1 MMKTPEQLKGAIRN
15 LAKKKGIHAQEILQ
29 IFMFERIIERLS
41 VSPYKDRFILKG
53 GLLISAILGVAE
65 RTTMDMDTTVK
76 GLPMDEQSIRKAIR
90 EILDQPVDDGI
101 EFQLL
106 DLTPI
111 REDDEYENF
120 RASIQATYGK
130 MKIPMKIDITTGDEI
145 TPKEIQF
152 SYPFLFDDRRVM
164 VKAYTQETILAE
176 KYETIIRRNVGNTR
190 ARDFYDLHLLY
201 RLYRENADYDLHLLY
216 RLYRENADWN
226 LLKQAVLA
234 TAKKRDSLSVL
245 QDTKRILLALEEST
259 ALQDLWKRYQTQNL
273 YAREITYPAIMESV
287 KEFAEKMNAYIRE
300 PIS

>member
-1 MMKTPEQLKGAIRN
+1 MIKTPEQLKGAIRN
-15 LAKKKGIHAQEILQ
+15 LAKKKGIHAQEVLQ

-41 VSPYKDRFILKG
+41 ASPYKDRFILKG

-76 GLPMDEQSIRKAIR
+76 GLPMDEQNIRKAIS
-90 EILDQPVDDGI
+90 EILNQPVDDGI

-120 RASIQATYGK
+120 RASIQAAYGK

-201 RLYRENADYDLHLLY
+201 RLYRENAD
-216 RLYRENADWN
+216 WN

-245 QDTKRILLALEEST
+245 QDTERILLALEEST
-259 ALQDLWKRYQTQNL
+259 VLQDLWKRYQTQNL

-287 KEFAEKMNAYIRE
+287 KGFAEKMNAYIRE

>member
-15 LAKKKGIHAQEILQ
+15 LAKKKGIHAQEVLQ

-76 GLPMDEQSIRKAIR
+76 GLPMDEPSIRKAIS
-90 EILDQPVDDGI
+90 EILDQSVDDGI
-101 EFQLL
+101 GFQLL

-176 KYETIIRRNVGNTR
+176 KYETIIRRNIGNTR
-190 ARDFYDLHLLY
+190 TRDF
-201 RLYRENADYDLHLLY
+201 YDLHLLY

-259 ALQDLWKRYQTQNL
+259 VLLDLWKRYQAQNL
-273 YAREITYPAIMESV
+273 YAREITYPAIMETI
-287 KEFAEKMNAYIRE
+287 KEFTEKAFPSTR
-300 PIS
+300 

>member
-1 MMKTPEQLKGAIRN
+1 M
-15 LAKKKGIHAQEILQ
+15 
-29 IFMFERIIERLS
+29 
-41 VSPYKDRFILKG
+41 
-53 GLLISAILGVAE
+53 ISAILGVAE

-76 GLPMDEQSIRKAIR
+76 GLPMDEQSIRKVIS
-90 EILDQPVDDGI
+90 EILDQPVGDGV

-130 MKIPMKIDITTGDEI
+130 MKIPMKIDITTGDKI

-201 RLYRENADYDLHLLY
+201 RLYRENAD
-216 RLYRENADWN
+216 WN

-234 TAKKRDSLSVL
+234 TAKK
-245 QDTKRILLALEEST
+245 
-259 ALQDLWKRYQTQNL
+259 
-273 YAREITYPAIMESV
+273 EIPCLFCRTRNG
-287 KEFAEKMNAYIRE
+287 F
-300 PIS
+300 

>member
-1 MMKTPEQLKGAIRN
+1 MKTPEQLKGAIRN
-15 LAKKKGIHAQEILQ
+15 LAKKKGIHAQEVLQ
-29 IFMFERIIERLS
+29 IFMFERIMERLS
-41 VSPYKDRFILKG
+41 VSSYKDRFILKG

-76 GLPMDEQSIRKAIR
+76 GFPMDEQSIRKAIS
-90 EILDQPVDDGI
+90 EILAQPVDDGI
-101 EFQLL
+101 EFRLL

-120 RASIQATYGK
+120 RASIQAVYGK
-130 MKIPMKIDITTGDEI
+130 MKIPMKIDITTGDKI

-201 RLYRENADYDLHLLY
+201 RLYRENAD
-216 RLYRENADWN
+216 WN

-234 TAKKRDSLSVL
+234 TAKKRNSISVL
-245 QDTKRILLALEEST
+245 QNTRQILPALKEST
-259 ALQDLWKRYQTQNL
+259 VLQDLWKRYQAQNL
-273 YAREITYPAIMESV
+273 YAKEITYSEVMETV
-287 KEFAEKMNAYIRE
+287 DEFTLQMNFGQER
-300 PIS
+300 

>member
-15 LAKKKGIHAQEILQ
+15 HAKKKGIHAQEVLQ

-76 GLPMDEQSIRKAIR
+76 GLPMDEQSIRKAIS

-164 VKAYTQETILAE
+164 VACCCICPFL
-176 KYETIIRRNVGNTR
+176 
-190 ARDFYDLHLLY
+190 
-201 RLYRENADYDLHLLY
+201 
-216 RLYRENADWN
+216 
-226 LLKQAVLA
+226 AVL
-234 TAKKRDSLSVL
+234 K
-245 QDTKRILLALEEST
+245 LL
-259 ALQDLWKRYQTQNL
+259 N
-273 YAREITYPAIMESV
+273 
-287 KEFAEKMNAYIRE
+287 
-300 PIS
+300 

>member
-15 LAKKKGIHAQEILQ
+15 LAKKKGIHAQEVLQ

-152 SYPFLFDDRRVM
+152 
-164 VKAYTQETILAE
+164 
-176 KYETIIRRNVGNTR
+176 
-190 ARDFYDLHLLY
+190 
-201 RLYRENADYDLHLLY
+201 
-216 RLYRENADWN
+216 
-226 LLKQAVLA
+226 

-245 QDTKRILLALEEST
+245 QDTNRILLALEEST
-259 ALQDLWKRYQTQNL
+259 VLQDLWKRYQAQNL
-273 YAREITYPAIMESV
+273 YAREITYSAIMETV
-287 KEFAEKMNAYIRE
+287 NEFTEKINF
-300 PIS
+300 

>member
-15 LAKKKGIHAQEILQ
+15 LAKKKGIHAQEVLQ

-76 GLPMDEQSIRKAIR
+76 GLPMDEQSIRKAIS

-101 EFQLL
+101 GFQLL

-201 RLYRENADYDLHLLY
+201 RLYRENAD
-216 RLYRENADWN
+216 WN

-259 ALQDLWKRYQTQNL
+259 VLRDLWKRYQAQNL
-273 YAREITYPAIMESV
+273 YAREITYPAIMETV
-287 KEFAEKMNAYIRE
+287 KEFTEKMNF
-300 PIS
+300 

>member
-1 MMKTPEQLKGAIRN
+1 MKTPEQLKGAIRN
-15 LAKKKGIHAQEILQ
+15 LAKKKGIHAQEVLQ

-76 GLPMDEQSIRKAIR
+76 GLPMDEQSIRKAIS

-120 RASIQATYGK
+120 RASVQATYGK

-152 SYPFLFDDRRVM
+152 
-164 VKAYTQETILAE
+164 
-176 KYETIIRRNVGNTR
+176 
-190 ARDFYDLHLLY
+190 
-201 RLYRENADYDLHLLY
+201 
-216 RLYRENADWN
+216 
-226 LLKQAVLA
+226 

-245 QDTKRILLALEEST
+245 QDTNRILLALEEST
-259 ALQDLWKRYQTQNL
+259 VLQDLWKRYQAQNL
-273 YAREITYPAIMESV
+273 YAREITYSAVMKTV
-287 KEFAEKMNAYIRE
+287 KDFAEKINCKAAVLI
-300 PIS
+300 

>member
-15 LAKKKGIHAQEILQ
+15 LAKKKGIHAQEVLQ

-76 GLPMDEQSIRKAIR
+76 GLPMDEQNIRKAIS
-90 EILDQPVDDGI
+90 EILNQPVDDGI

-120 RASIQATYGK
+120 RASIQAAYGK

-201 RLYRENADYDLHLLY
+201 RLYRENAD
-216 RLYRENADWN
+216 WN

-245 QDTKRILLALEEST
+245 QDTERILLALEEST
-259 ALQDLWKRYQTQNL
+259 VLQDLWKRYQTQNL

-287 KEFAEKMNAYIRE
+287 KGFAEKMNAYIRE

>member
-201 RLYRENADYDLHLLY
+201 RLYRENAD
-216 RLYRENADWN
+216 WN

-259 ALQDLWKRYQTQNL
+259 VLRDLWKRYQAQNL
-273 YAREITYPAIMESV
+273 YAREITYPAIMETV
-287 KEFAEKMNAYIRE
+287 KEFTEKLNF
-300 PIS
+300 

>member
-15 LAKKKGIHAQEILQ
+15 LAKKKGIHAQEVLQ

-41 VSPYKDRFILKG
+41 VSPYKDSFILKG

-76 GLPMDEQSIRKAIR
+76 GLPMDKQSIRKAIR

-201 RLYRENADYDLHLLY
+201 RLYRENAD
-216 RLYRENADWN
+216 WN

-245 QDTKRILLALEEST
+245 QDTERILLALEEST
-259 ALQDLWKRYQTQNL
+259 VLQDLWKRYQTQNL
-273 YAREITYPAIMESV
+273 YAREITYPAIIETV
-287 KEFAEKMNAYIRE
+287 KEFTEKMNF
-300 PIS
+300 

>member
-1 MMKTPEQLKGAIRN
+1 MIKTPEQLKGAIRN
-15 LAKKKGIHAQEILQ
+15 LAKKKGIHAQEVLQ

-41 VSPYKDRFILKG
+41 ASPYKDRFILKG

-76 GLPMDEQSIRKAIR
+76 GLPMDEQNIRKAIS
-90 EILDQPVDDGI
+90 EILNQPVDDGI

-120 RASIQATYGK
+120 RASIQAAYGK

-201 RLYRENADYDLHLLY
+201 RLYRENAD
-216 RLYRENADWN
+216 WN

-273 YAREITYPAIMESV
+273 YAREITYPTIMESV

>member
-1 MMKTPEQLKGAIRN
+1 MKTPEQLKGAIRS
-15 LAKKKGIHAQEILQ
+15 LAKGRGIHAQEVLQ

-41 VSPYKDRFILKG
+41 ISPYKDKFILNG
-53 GLLISAILGVAE
+53 GLLISAILGIAE

-76 GLPMDEQSIRKAIR
+76 GLPMDEQSIQNAIR
-90 EILDQPVDDGI
+90 EILNQPVDDGI
-101 EFQLL
+101 KFQLL

-120 RASIQATYGK
+120 RASIQAAYGK

-145 TPKEIQF
+145 TPKEIRF

-201 RLYRENADYDLHLLY
+201 RLYQ
-216 RLYRENADWN
+216 ENADWN
-226 LLKQAVLA
+226 LLKQAILA
-234 TAKKRDSLSVL
+234 TAKKRESISIL
-245 QDTKRILLALEEST
+245 QDTERILQALEEST
-259 ALQDLWKRYQTQNL
+259 ALQNLWERYQAQNL
-273 YAREITYPAIMESV
+273 YAREITYPAIMETV
-287 KEFAEKMNAYIRE
+287 KEFTKKMNFQQER
-300 PIS
+300 

>member
-1 MMKTPEQLKGAIRN
+1 MIKTPEQLKGAIRN
-15 LAKKKGIHAQEILQ
+15 LAKKKGIHAQEVLQ

-41 VSPYKDRFILKG
+41 ASPYKDRFILKG

-76 GLPMDEQSIRKAIR
+76 GLPMDEQNIRKAIS
-90 EILDQPVDDGI
+90 EILNQPVDDGI

-120 RASIQATYGK
+120 RASIQAAYGK

-201 RLYRENADYDLHLLY
+201 RLYRENAD
-216 RLYRENADWN
+216 WN

-245 QDTKRILLALEEST
+245 QDTKRILMALEEST

>member
-15 LAKKKGIHAQEILQ
+15 LAKKKGIHAQEVLQ

-41 VSPYKDRFILKG
+41 ASPYKDRFILKG

-76 GLPMDEQSIRKAIR
+76 GLPMDEQNIRKAIS
-90 EILDQPVDDGI
+90 EILNQPVDDGI

-120 RASIQATYGK
+120 RASIQAAYGK

-201 RLYRENADYDLHLLY
+201 RLYRENAD
-216 RLYRENADWN
+216 WN

-273 YAREITYPAIMESV
+273 YAREITYPTIMESV

>member
-15 LAKKKGIHAQEILQ
+15 LAQKKGIHAQEVLQ

-41 VSPYKDRFILKG
+41 LSPYKEKFILKG

-76 GLPMDEQSIRKAIR
+76 GLPMDKNNIRKAII
-90 EILDQPVDDGI
+90 EILDLPVDDGI

-106 DLTPI
+106 DLTHI

-120 RASIQATYGK
+120 RASILAIYGK
-130 MKIPMKIDITTGDEI
+130 MKVPMKIDITTGDKI
-145 TPKEIQF
+145 TPKEVDF
-152 SYPFLFDDRRVM
+152 SYTFLFDDRRVM

-176 KYETIIRRNVGNTR
+176 KYETIIRRNIGNTR

-201 RLYRENADYDLHLLY
+201 RLYQ
-216 RLYRENADWN
+216 ENADWE

-234 TAKKRDSLSVL
+234 TSKKRGSLPIL
-245 QDTKRILLALEEST
+245 QKAEQLLSAMDESIILHN
-259 ALQDLWKRYQTQNL
+259 LWKRYQAQNL
-273 YAREITYPAIMESV
+273 
-287 KEFAEKMNAYIRE
+287 
-300 PIS
+300 

>member
-15 LAKKKGIHAQEILQ
+15 LAKKKGIHAQEVLQ

-76 GLPMDEQSIRKAIR
+76 GLPMDEQSIRKAIN

-201 RLYRENADYDLHLLY
+201 RLYRENAD
-216 RLYRENADWN
+216 WN

-245 QDTKRILLALEEST
+245 QDTKRILPALEGS
-259 ALQDLWKRYQTQNL
+259 AVLQNLWKRYQKQNL
-273 YAREITYPAIMESV
+273 YAREITYSAVMETV
-287 KEFAEKMNAYIRE
+287 KEFTEKMNFRQE
-300 PIS
+300 R

>member
-1 MMKTPEQLKGAIRN
+1 MIKTPEQLKGAIRN
-15 LAKKKGIHAQEILQ
+15 LAKKKGIHAQEVLQ

-41 VSPYKDRFILKG
+41 ASPYKDRFILKG

-76 GLPMDEQSIRKAIR
+76 GLSMDEQNIRKAIS
-90 EILDQPVDDGI
+90 EILNQPVDDGI

-120 RASIQATYGK
+120 RASIQAAYGK

-190 ARDFYDLHLLY
+190 ARDF
-201 RLYRENADYDLHLLY
+201 YDLHLLY

>member
-15 LAKKKGIHAQEILQ
+15 LAKKKGIHAQEVLQ

-90 EILDQPVDDGI
+90 EILDQSVDDGI

-106 DLTPI
+106 DLMPI

-190 ARDFYDLHLLY
+190 ARD
-201 RLYRENADYDLHLLY
+201 
-216 RLYRENADWN
+216 
-226 LLKQAVLA
+226 
-234 TAKKRDSLSVL
+234 SLSVL
-245 QDTKRILLALEEST
+245 QDTKRILLALKEST
-259 ALQDLWKRYQTQNL
+259 VLQDLWKRYQAQNL
-273 YAREITYPAIMESV
+273 YAREITYPAIMETV
-287 KEFAEKMNAYIRE
+287 KEFTEKMNFYR
-300 PIS
+300 

>member
-15 LAKKKGIHAQEILQ
+15 LAKKKGIHAQEVLQ

-41 VSPYKDRFILKG
+41 VSLYKDRFILKG
-53 GLLISAILGVAE
+53 GLLISAILGVSE

-76 GLPMDEQSIRKAIR
+76 GLPMDEQSIRKAVS

-106 DLTPI
+106 ELTPI

-190 ARDFYDLHLLY
+190 ARDFYDLYLLY
-201 RLYRENADYDLHLLY
+201 Q
-216 RLYRENADWN
+216 LYRENADWS

-245 QDTKRILLALEEST
+245 QDTERILLALKEST
-259 ALQDLWKRYQTQNL
+259 ILQDLWKRYQAQNL
-273 YAREITYPAIMESV
+273 YAEEITYPAVMETV
-287 KEFAEKMNAYIRE
+287 NEFTEKMNFQQE
-300 PIS
+300 K

>member
-15 LAKKKGIHAQEILQ
+15 LAKKKGIHAQEVLQ

-76 GLPMDEQSIRKAIR
+76 GLPMDEQSIRKAIS

-152 SYPFLFDDRRVM
+152 
-164 VKAYTQETILAE
+164 
-176 KYETIIRRNVGNTR
+176 
-190 ARDFYDLHLLY
+190 
-201 RLYRENADYDLHLLY
+201 
-216 RLYRENADWN
+216 
-226 LLKQAVLA
+226 

-245 QDTKRILLALEEST
+245 QDTNRILLALEEST
-259 ALQDLWKRYQTQNL
+259 VLQDLWKRYQAQNL
-273 YAREITYPAIMESV
+273 YAREITYSAIMETV
-287 KEFAEKMNAYIRE
+287 NEFTEKINF
-300 PIS
+300 

>member
-15 LAKKKGIHAQEILQ
+15 LAKKKGIHAQEVLQ

-65 RTTMDMDTTVK
+65 RTTMDMDTTIK
-76 GLPMDEQSIRKAIR
+76 GLPMDEQSIRKAIS

-120 RASIQATYGK
+120 RASVQATYGK

-152 SYPFLFDDRRVM
+152 
-164 VKAYTQETILAE
+164 
-176 KYETIIRRNVGNTR
+176 
-190 ARDFYDLHLLY
+190 
-201 RLYRENADYDLHLLY
+201 
-216 RLYRENADWN
+216 
-226 LLKQAVLA
+226 

-245 QDTKRILLALEEST
+245 QDTNRILLALEEST
-259 ALQDLWKRYQTQNL
+259 VLQDLWKRYQAQNL
-273 YAREITYPAIMESV
+273 YAREITYSAIMETV
-287 KEFAEKMNAYIRE
+287 NEFTEKINF
-300 PIS
+300 

>member
-15 LAKKKGIHAQEILQ
+15 LAKKKGIHAQEVLQ

-76 GLPMDEQSIRKAIR
+76 GLPMDEQSIRKAIS

-120 RASIQATYGK
+120 RASVQAVYGK

-152 SYPFLFDDRRVM
+152 
-164 VKAYTQETILAE
+164 
-176 KYETIIRRNVGNTR
+176 
-190 ARDFYDLHLLY
+190 
-201 RLYRENADYDLHLLY
+201 
-216 RLYRENADWN
+216 
-226 LLKQAVLA
+226 

-245 QDTKRILLALEEST
+245 QDTNRILLALEEST
-259 ALQDLWKRYQTQNL
+259 VLQDLWKRYQAQNL
-273 YAREITYPAIMESV
+273 YAREITYSAIMETV
-287 KEFAEKMNAYIRE
+287 NEFTEKINF
-300 PIS
+300 

>member
-1 MMKTPEQLKGAIRN
+1 MKTPEQLKGAIRN
-15 LAKKKGIHAQEILQ
+15 LAKKKGIHAQEVLQ
-29 IFMFERIIERLS
+29 IFMFERIMERLS
-41 VSPYKDRFILKG
+41 VSSYKDRFILKG

-76 GLPMDEQSIRKAIR
+76 GLPMDEQSIRKAIS
-90 EILDQPVDDGI
+90 EILAQPVDDGI
-101 EFQLL
+101 EFRLL

-111 REDDEYENF
+111 REDDEYENY
-120 RASIQATYGK
+120 RVSIQATYGK
-130 MKIPMKIDITTGDEI
+130 MKIPMKIDITTGDKI

-201 RLYRENADYDLHLLY
+201 RLYRENAD
-216 RLYRENADWN
+216 WN

-234 TAKKRDSLSVL
+234 TAKKRNSISVL
-245 QDTKRILLALEEST
+245 QNTRQILPALKEST
-259 ALQDLWKRYQTQNL
+259 VLQDLWKRYQAQNL
-273 YAREITYPAIMESV
+273 YAKEITYSEVMQTV
-287 KEFAEKMNAYIRE
+287 DEFTLQMNFGQER
-300 PIS
+300 

>member
-15 LAKKKGIHAQEILQ
+15 LAKKKGIHAQEVLQ

-76 GLPMDEQSIRKAIR
+76 GLPMDEQSIRKAIS

-111 REDDEYENF
+111 HEDDEYENF
-120 RASIQATYGK
+120 RASVQATYGK

-201 RLYRENADYDLHLLY
+201 Q
-216 RLYRENADWN
+216 LYRENADWN

-259 ALQDLWKRYQTQNL
+259 ILVDLWKRYQTQNL
-273 YAREITYPAIMESV
+273 YAREITYPAIIETV
-287 KEFAEKMNAYIRE
+287 KECTEKMNF
-300 PIS
+300 

>member
-1 MMKTPEQLKGAIRN
+1 MIKTPEQLKGAIRN
-15 LAKKKGIHAQEILQ
+15 LAKKKGIHAQEVLQ

-41 VSPYKDRFILKG
+41 LSSYKDRFILKG

-76 GLPMDEQSIRKAIR
+76 GLPMDEQSIQKAIS

-101 EFQLL
+101 EFQFL

-120 RASIQATYGK
+120 RASVQATYGK

-145 TPKEIQF
+145 TPEEIQF

-201 RLYRENADYDLHLLY
+201 RLYRENAD
-216 RLYRENADWN
+216 WN
-226 LLKQAVLA
+226 RLKQAVLA

-259 ALQDLWKRYQTQNL
+259 VLQDLWKRYQSQNL
-273 YAREITYPAIMESV
+273 YAREITYPTIMETI
-287 KEFAEKMNAYIRE
+287 KEFTEKV
-300 PIS
+300 

>member
-15 LAKKKGIHAQEILQ
+15 LAKKKGIHAQEVLQ

-76 GLPMDEQSIRKAIR
+76 GLPMDEQSIRKAIS

-190 ARDFYDLHLLY
+190 ARD
-201 RLYRENADYDLHLLY
+201 
-216 RLYRENADWN
+216 
-226 LLKQAVLA
+226 
-234 TAKKRDSLSVL
+234 SLSVL
-245 QDTKRILLALEEST
+245 QDTKRILLALKEST
-259 ALQDLWKRYQTQNL
+259 VLQDLWKRYQAQNL
-273 YAREITYPAIMESV
+273 YAREITYPAIMETV
-287 KEFAEKMNAYIRE
+287 KEFTEKMNFQ
-300 PIS
+300 

>member
-1 MMKTPEQLKGAIRN
+1 MKTPEQLKGAIRN
-15 LAKKKGIHAQEILQ
+15 LAKKKGIHAQEVLQ
-29 IFMFERIIERLS
+29 IFMFERIMERLS
-41 VSPYKDRFILKG
+41 VSSYKDRFILKG

-76 GLPMDEQSIRKAIR
+76 GLPMDEQSIRKAIS

-101 EFQLL
+101 EFRLL

-120 RASIQATYGK
+120 RASIQAVYGK
-130 MKIPMKIDITTGDEI
+130 MKIPMKIDITTGDKI

-201 RLYRENADYDLHLLY
+201 RLYRENAD
-216 RLYRENADWN
+216 WN

-234 TAKKRDSLSVL
+234 TAKKRNSISVL
-245 QDTKRILLALEEST
+245 QNTRQILPALKEST
-259 ALQDLWKRYQTQNL
+259 GVQDLWKRYQAQNL
-273 YAREITYPAIMESV
+273 YAKEITYSEVMETV
-287 KEFAEKMNAYIRE
+287 DEFTLQMNFGQER
-300 PIS
+300 

>member
-1 MMKTPEQLKGAIRN
+1 MIKTPEQLKGAIRN
-15 LAKKKGIHAQEILQ
+15 LAKKKGIHAQEVLQ

-41 VSPYKDRFILKG
+41 ASPYKDRFILKG

-76 GLPMDEQSIRKAIR
+76 GLPMDEQSIRKAIS
-90 EILDQPVDDGI
+90 EILDQTVDDGI

-201 RLYRENADYDLHLLY
+201 Q
-216 RLYRENADWN
+216 LYRENADWN

-259 ALQDLWKRYQTQNL
+259 ILVDLWKRYQTQNL
-273 YAREITYPAIMESV
+273 YAREITYPAIIETV
-287 KEFAEKMNAYIRE
+287 KEFTEKMNF
-300 PIS
+300 

>member
-1 MMKTPEQLKGAIRN
+1 MIKTPEQLKGAIRN
-15 LAKKKGIHAQEILQ
+15 LAKEKGIHAQEVLQ
-29 IFMFERIIERLS
+29 IFMFERIIEHLS
-41 VSPYKDRFILKG
+41 VSSFKDSFILKG

-76 GLPMDEQSIRKAIR
+76 GLPMDEQSIRKAIS
-90 EILDQPVDDGI
+90 EILDQTVDDGI

-111 REDDEYENF
+111 RENDEYENF

-201 RLYRENADYDLHLLY
+201 RLYQ
-216 RLYRENADWN
+216 ENADWN

-234 TAKKRDSLSVL
+234 TVKKRDSLSVL
-245 QDTKRILLALEEST
+245 QNTERILLALKKSIV
-259 ALQDLWKRYQTQNL
+259 LQDLWKRYQAQNL
-273 YAREITYPAIMESV
+273 YAKEITYPAIMETIN
-287 KEFAEKMNAYIRE
+287 KFTEKMNF
-300 PIS
+300 